1 MKKDRLY
8 QVAVIGLGYVGLPLA
23 KLFLEKGHIVYGID
37 LDENKVHKLNNRQ
50 SYLNDLTDQDIQAMF
65 STNRFYVGK
74 KYNVIEYADVVVL
87 CVPTP
92 LTDEGHPNLT
102 FIEKAMQTALPF
114 LRKKQL
120 IVLESTTFPGTT
132 EEVLFPM
139 VESAGFKVGKDIS
152 LAYSPERIDPGQ
164 KQFNLDQIPKVVSGV
179 TQSCTDDVRNVYET
193 VFQHVVV
200 VSSTKIAEMSKILEN
215 CQRYVNISLMNEL
228 VMLCDRM
235 GINLWEVI
243 SAANTKPYGFTPYY
257 PGPGVG
263 GHCIPIDPM
272 FLLWKAKKYNVDLQ
286 FIRIASH
293 INQSIPTFVAK
304 KVDRSLQT
312 IGKSTKES
320 RILVIGITY
329 KKDVNDLRESP
340 APLIMRL
347 LTASGAKVNFYDP
360 YVEKLE
366 HGEMSLDRI
375 ELTAE
380 NIKRHDCT
388 LILTDHSSIPY
399 ALLADHSRLIIDTRY
414 AMGHLKDKGNIVFL

>member
-50 SYLNDLTDQDIQAMF
+50 SYLNDLTDQDIQTMF

>member
-399 ALLADHSRLIIDTRY
+399 ALLSDHSRLIIDTRY
-414 AMGHLKDKGNIVFL
+414 AIGHLKDKGNIVFL

>member
-243 SAANTKPYGFTPYY
+243 SAANTKQYGFTPYD
-257 PGPGVG
+257 PGTGVG

-414 AMGHLKDKGNIVFL
+414 AMGHLKGKGNIVFL

>member
-414 AMGHLKDKGNIVFL
+414 AMGHLKGKGNIVFL